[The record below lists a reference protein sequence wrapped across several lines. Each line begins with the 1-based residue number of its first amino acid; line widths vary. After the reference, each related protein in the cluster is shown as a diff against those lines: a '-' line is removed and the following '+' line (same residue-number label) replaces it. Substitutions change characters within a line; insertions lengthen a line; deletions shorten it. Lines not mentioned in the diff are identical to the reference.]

1 MRNIFRKLLK
11 RFEEWKVKQE
21 AKYAAKYA
29 VPKYLRG
36 DKSKHRVHTTKYEDL
51 CKEFLWG

>member
-11 RFEEWKVKQE
+11 RFEEWKVNQE

-51 CKEFLWG
+51 CK